1 MEYGLK
7 SYVYHFIPQQP
18 NDKFVFY
25 HQGHRGDFI
34 LGKKQISQFL
44 DNGYAVLAFSMPLY
58 GPNNQPTVELP
69 RIGKLKLA
77 QHDHMKFLTPE
88 SGHPIK
94 YFIEP
99 VIIALNYINQSLD
112 YSSIS
117 MVGISGGGWTTTLAA
132 AVDTRIGYS
141 FPVAGS
147 YPIYL
152 RSNSQ
157 RDWGDYEQNAPE
169 LYKKVNYLVLT

>member
-1 MEYGLK
+1 
-7 SYVYHFIPQQP
+7 
-18 NDKFVFY
+18 
-25 HQGHRGDFI
+25 
-34 LGKKQISQFL
+34 
-44 DNGYAVLAFSMPLY
+44 
-58 GPNNQPTVELP
+58 
-69 RIGKLKLA
+69 
-77 QHDHMKFLTPE
+77 MKFLRPKN
-88 SGHPIK
+88 GHPIK

-99 VIIALNYINQSLD
+99 VIVSINYLRNNFD

-132 AVDTRIGYS
+132 AVDTRITKS

-152 RSNSQ
+152 RSNSS

-169 LYKKVNYLVLT
+169 LYTRVNYLELYVLGGQGENRIQMQIINKYDTCCFAGKKWETYKEIVRDHIHQLEFGEFYLFLDDISKLLFQCRIIIIWRID